1 MKRFLFI
8 VLLSI
13 CGIWAFA
20 SAKNDSIEMR
30 TVIRDAYTGG
40 IIKNGKMEILTRD
53 SALVCVGTWIDE
65 KDFRV
70 ETRTAAMGKVPM
82 TGIYIIKLS
91 HPDYVTTYYPTCAD
105 EMYNDPRYK
114 NSYSDIP
121 MVKRL
126 RKVQPDEVSAKVKEI
141 ELTVKGDTLILDADF
156 LVSQASLLDVLFKK
170 IPGLKLKTNGN
181 LIVNGEDLVTFRVN
195 GDVFPEISHKVFL
208 ENLPCYMV
216 KSVSIYE
223 NKGDSDDEPYLV
235 MNVNIKR

>member
-8 VLLSI
+8 ALLSI
-13 CGIWAFA
+13 CGIGAFA
-20 SAKNDSIEMR
+20 SAENDSLEMR

-40 IIKNGKMEILTRD
+40 VINNGKMEILTRD

-70 ETRTAAMGKVPM
+70 ETRTAAIGKVPKA
-82 TGIYIIKLS
+82 GIYIIKLS

-105 EMYNDPRYK
+105 EMNNDPRYK

-126 RKVQPDEVSAKVKEI
+126 CNAQSGGVSKKAEDV
-141 ELTVKGDTLILDADF
+141 ELSVKGDTLILDADF
-156 LVSQASLLDVLFKK
+156 LASQASLLDVLLKK
-170 IPGLKLKTNGN
+170 IPGMKLNARGN
-181 LIVNGEDLVTFRVN
+181 VIVNGEDLVTFRVN
-195 GDVFPEISHKVFL
+195 DYVFSEISPKVFL